1 MEPEKSAEGVVQIDR
16 HEVVVPPVGLNGIL
30 ALAQPSRALVV
41 FAHGSGSSRLS
52 PRNTYVA
59 TVLNQAG
66 LATLL
71 FDLLTEEEALD
82 RANVF
87 DIPLLASRLDMARR
101 WAASDERTRL
111 LPVGYFGASTGA
123 AAALVAASEAR
134 GRIVAVVSRGGR
146 PDLAMDVLDGVD
158 APTILIVGGL
168 DSQVLALN
176 QAAYEALICEKALEV
191 VPGAT
196 HLFEEPG
203 TLDRVIALTR
213 DWFAGHLAS
222 ARTKTDDTIS

>member
-1 MEPEKSAEGVVQIDR
+1 VQPDKSAEAIVQIVR
-16 HEVVVPPVGLNGIL
+16 HEIVVPPVGLNGIL
-30 ALAQPSRALVV
+30 TLPIPSRAVVV
-41 FAHGSGSSRLS
+41 FAHGGGSSRLS

-59 TVLNQAG
+59 TALSQAG

-71 FDLLTEEEALD
+71 LDLLTEEEAAD

-87 DIPLLASRLDMARR
+87 DIPLLARRLEMARD
-101 WAASDERTRL
+101 WAASDESTRH

-123 AAALVAASEAR
+123 AAALVAASAAR
-134 GRIVAVVSRGGR
+134 GNVFAVVSRGGR
-146 PDLAMDVLDGVD
+146 PDLAMGALGRVRAATL
-158 APTILIVGGL
+158 LIVGSL

-176 QAAYEALICEKALEV
+176 EAAYEALVCEKALEV

-203 TLDRVIALTR
+203 TLDHVIALTR
-213 DWFAGHLAS
+213 DWFASHLAQS
-222 ARTKTDDTIS
+222 RTKTDGKIP